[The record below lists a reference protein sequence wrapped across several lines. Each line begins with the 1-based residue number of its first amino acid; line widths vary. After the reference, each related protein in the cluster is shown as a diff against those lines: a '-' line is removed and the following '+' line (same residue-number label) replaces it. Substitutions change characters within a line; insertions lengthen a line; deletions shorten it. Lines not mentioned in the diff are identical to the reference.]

1 MESLILNDINHVM
14 KNIESDHEFDLFLL
28 LEEENSLH
36 D

>member
-14 KNIESDHEFDLFLL
+14 KNIESNHEVDLSLL
-28 LEEENSLH
+28 LEEENSVH